1 MTDKA
6 KKALHDKL
14 VSELQSS
21 DSKTVT
27 KSINQLREEGQ
38 LEDIVI
44 LFDLLVKNK
53 DEEVKSTIWKFL
65 ADIKDKKVDLILIDA
80 ILNEKYK
87 SIQKELTGIC
97 WQSSIDFTKH
107 VSVFTDLLI
116 KSDFETAFEAFTVIE
131 NFNEKIEAD
140 KRVEEQDKLKDAIP
154 SAPEEIKGMI
164 HECIHILDQF

>member
-44 LFDLLVKNK
+44 LFDLLVKST
-53 DEEVKSTIWKFL
+53 DEEVKNTILKFL
-65 ADIKDKKVDLILIDA
+65 ADIKDKNADLIFIEA
-80 ILNEKYK
+80 ILNDEYK
-87 SIQKELTGIC
+87 SIQKELAGIC

-131 NFNEKIEAD
+131 NFTGKIESD
-140 KRVEEQDKLKDAIP
+140 KKIEEQDKLKDAIP
-154 SAPEEIKGMI
+154 NAPEEIKGMI

>member
-6 KKALHDKL
+6 KKAIHDKL

-21 DSKTVT
+21 DYKTVT

-38 LEDIVI
+38 LEDIVL
-44 LFDLLVKNK
+44 LFDLLVRND
-53 DEEVKSTIWKFL
+53 DEEVKNTILKFL
-65 ADIKDKKVDLILIDA
+65 ADIKDKKADLIFINA
-80 ILNEKYK
+80 ILNDKYK
-87 SIQKELTGIC
+87 TIQKELTGIC

-131 NFNEKIEAD
+131 NFTEKIEPE
-140 KRVEEQDKLKDAIP
+140 KRIEEQDKLKDAIP
-154 SAPEEIKGMI
+154 NAPEEMKGMI